1 MVKVVEVVKV
11 VKVVKVKVVMM
22 LKLMAKAVTAAR
34 MIPNFGKT
42 YRRQASTMILMY
54 PDI

>member
-34 MIPNFGKT
+34 TISNFGK
-42 YRRQASTMILMY
+42 RSPSSLCH
-54 PDI
+54 DIDVS